1 MTLLG
6 VAVLLVAQLPFL
18 ELHLES
24 RIFVEELAFALILAG
39 LFSLTVEKYH
49 REEFRKIVITER
61 NQLKQDVFLY
71 AYGQSLNQQTRQEIR
86 DLLEYPYYRKD
97 LRLNW
102 QLSPVPSMTDKVRV
116 VRRFTYIQ
124 KNATMQPKPYQYRLY
139 HNTAASA
146 IEQKTAD
153 EVQSVRIRRK
163 GKEIS
168 FPGQNGEMETEIEV
182 IQPGEELESE
192 LLRLV

>member
-86 DLLEYPYYRKD
+86 DLLECPYYRKY

>member
-1 MTLLG
+1 MSLLG

-86 DLLEYPYYRKD
+86 DLLECPYYRKD

-139 HNTAASA
+139 PNT
-146 IEQKTAD
+146 D
-153 EVQSVRIRRK
+153 
-163 GKEIS
+163 
-168 FPGQNGEMETEIEV
+168 P
-182 IQPGEELESE
+182 
-192 LLRLV
+192 